1 MLKKFNF
8 GHKHVCQEKLKVV
21 VWFFFF
27 FWNGETSQNGETDV
41 SVQTSTLNR
50 IHVIINKGK
59 DNA

>member
-21 VWFFFF
+21 VWFFL
-27 FWNGETSQNGETDV
+27 WNGETSQNGETDV
-41 SVQTSTLNR
+41 SVQTSTLNH
-50 IHVIINKGK
+50 IDVIINKGK